1 MASLIGRV
9 FRTLYILGTLLAIS
23 VFAQPL
29 LAAPFAA
36 FVMDARTG
44 ETLYEKNADARL
56 HPASLTKMMT
66 LYIVFEEISAGR
78 ISLDTKVTVSKNAAG
93 QAPSRLGLKPGQKIA
108 VRYLIRAA
116 AVKSANDAA
125 TALGEYVG
133 GGSQAAFSKRMN
145 RTAKALGMRNS
156 TFRNP
161 NGLTAE
167 GHLSTARD
175 MSILGRHLFY
185 DFPQFYNIFS
195 RRTADAGMAQVNNTN
210 RRFLD
215 SYKGA
220 DGIKTGYTN
229 PAGFNLTAS
238 AERGGVRIIATV
250 FGGTST
256 ANRNVKVTELL
267 DLGFAKAPG
276 NVREKK
282 PAAPAYAEPEEM
294 LVAQNDVAAIDA
306 ALAEAG
312 EIDVAGAAGGSA
324 KTIRVTGE
332 VRKSPRPKSRPMV
345 AEVQVAEVDAVAP
358 DDLPFEVADESAD
371 AIADSVAG
379 ALAEAMAAPPE
390 GTLDAQALAMAASD
404 APTDAPIVSPTAGTL
419 DAQALAMADA
429 PVEIPAEIPA
439 ATATGTMEAQ
449 AVALVEADPALAAL
463 RPKSRPAATV
473 VATVEPEV
481 MPEPV
486 PAAETVITDAGEVAQ
501 DMQAATVDAED
512 MSTDLA
518 ADVTDVQSVG
528 GATNAAPA
536 PIALAAATI
545 PTKRKAPNFEAAAAS
560 EIVITEDAPEVVVR
574 ASTSGE
580 RHFGVNVGAFTSRY
594 EAERALFKIA
604 LAESSTLNT
613 GLRKITQTSGKY
625 RANFMGL
632 TEDQADLACRR
643 LRARAMDCETI
654 G

>member
-9 FRTLYILGTLLAIS
+9 FRTLCILGTLLAIPFS
-23 VFAQPL
+23 AQPL
-29 LAAPFAA
+29 WAAPFAA
-36 FVMDARTG
+36 HVMDARTG
-44 ETLYEKNADARL
+44 ETLYEKNADSRL

-125 TALGEYVG
+125 MALGEYVG

-256 ANRNVKVTELL
+256 ANRNAKVTELL
-267 DLGFAKAPG
+267 DLGFSKAPG

-294 LVAQNDVAAIDA
+294 LIAQNDTAAIDA

-312 EIDVAGAAGGSA
+312 EIDVEGAAGGAA
-324 KTIRVTGE
+324 KTIRVSGE
-332 VRKSPRPKSRPMV
+332 VRKSLRPRARPV
-345 AEVQVAEVDAVAP
+345 AAEVQVAEATVAEP
-358 DDLPFEVADESAD
+358 MSADDLPFEVAADEASDGTAD
-371 AIADSVAG
+371 AIADGVDG
-379 ALAEAMAAPPE
+379 ALAEALATPPEGTLEAQAIAMASPPAPVAPPAE
-390 GTLDAQALAMAASD
+390 GTLDAQALAMAEA
-404 APTDAPIVSPTAGTL
+404 TDAPAAAATL
-419 DAQALAMADA
+419 DAQAL
-429 PVEIPAEIPA
+429 
-439 ATATGTMEAQ
+439 
-449 AVALVEADPALAAL
+449 ALVEADPALAAL
-463 RPKSRPAATV
+463 RPKSRPAAAMVAAV
-473 VATVEPEV
+473 VPEAV
-481 MPEPV
+481 PV
-486 PAAETVITDAGEVAQ
+486 VDVAAAETVVTDPGEPAEDVQVA
-501 DMQAATVDAED
+501 DAED
-512 MSTDLA
+512 MPADLA
-518 ADVTDVQSVG
+518 ADVTDVQSVA

-536 PIALAAATI
+536 PIALAAATV
-545 PTKRKAPNFEAAAAS
+545 PAKRKAPNFEAAAAP
-560 EIVITEDAPEVVVR
+560 EVVATEDAPEVVVR

-613 GLRKITQTSGKY
+613 GLRKVTQTSGKY